1 MKSRWAARAR
11 KKGTAIPSWN
21 PEFLSER
28 GLKYWGV
35 VTIGACAKIA
45 ASSVVLENVPPHTTV
60 AGVPAVIVND
70 SIPDNPALDMN
81 QCLCD

>member
-1 MKSRWAARAR
+1 MES
-11 KKGTAIPSWN
+11 
-21 PEFLSER
+21 
-28 GLKYWGV
+28 GV
-35 VTIGACAKIA
+35 LIGAGAKILGRVTIGACAKIA

>member
-1 MKSRWAARAR
+1 MTLG
-11 KKGTAIPSWN
+11 GTGKEEGDRHPIVES
-21 PEFLSER
+21 
-28 GLKYWGV
+28 GV
-35 VTIGACAKIA
+35 LIGAGAKILGRVTIGACAKIA
-45 ASSVVLENVPPHTTV
+45 ACSVVLENVPPHTTV